1 MLKNKTFKVTWN
13 YISQTTFM
21 YGSKVSFSNGEV
33 TFINPLMP
41 SGLPIHEW
49 LMLKQFSKYKSAPSL
64 PILRRGQH
72 YKLHF
77 DFDATPAG
85 SVYFIII
92 FYNKNGTKLSTEIV
106 KSNSITIQYPDEVY
120 AYKIKMMN
128 AASTSLIFRCL
139 TITEMTH
146 QDDLEYK
153 SMRVTK
159 IGDDQYGND
168 RINVIIAEPSDAY
181 PTISNDFL
189 KPFGHVWLVERW
201 MDDNIEENIKQLKN
215 DLQSQDT
222 LKAINLI
229 SYGSKSNVFATYV
242 AQHLDCKVYRTSHE
256 DDDLKDWF
264 KEHVPGN
271 HELKDTNV
279 EVYFKEE
286 QDNHLNYMSRLMN
299 PVRFLD
305 YLDVSKLNG
314 GEVNET

>member
-64 PILRRGQH
+64 
-72 YKLHF
+72 
-77 DFDATPAG
+77 
-85 SVYFIII
+85 
-92 FYNKNGTKLSTEIV
+92 
-106 KSNSITIQYPDEVY
+106 
-120 AYKIKMMN
+120 
-128 AASTSLIFRCL
+128 

-159 IGDDQYGND
+159 IGVDQYGND
-168 RINVIIAEPSDAY
+168 MINVIIAEPSDTY

-189 KPFGHVWLVERW
+189 KLFGHVWLVERW
-201 MDDNIEENIKQLKN
+201 MDDNIEGNIKQLKN

-256 DDDLKDWF
+256 DDDLKGWLT
-264 KEHVPGN
+264 EHVPGN

-286 QDNHLNYMSRLMN
+286 QDKHLNYMSRLMN

>member
-85 SVYFIII
+85 SVYFIVI

-106 KSNSITIQYPDEVY
+106 KSNSITIQYPDEAY

-181 PTISNDFL
+181 PTISNDF
-189 KPFGHVWLVERW
+189 
-201 MDDNIEENIKQLKN
+201 
-215 DLQSQDT
+215 
-222 LKAINLI
+222 
-229 SYGSKSNVFATYV
+229 
-242 AQHLDCKVYRTSHE
+242 
-256 DDDLKDWF
+256 
-264 KEHVPGN
+264 
-271 HELKDTNV
+271 
-279 EVYFKEE
+279 
-286 QDNHLNYMSRLMN
+286 
-299 PVRFLD
+299 
-305 YLDVSKLNG
+305 
-314 GEVNET
+314 

>member
-33 TFINPLMP
+33 TFVNPLMP

-64 PILRRGQH
+64 PILRRGQRYH
-72 YKLHF
+72 MHF
-77 DFDATPAG
+77 DFDATPSN

-106 KSNSITIQYPDEVY
+106 KSREITMQYPEEAY

-128 AASTSLIFRCL
+128 AASTALTFRSL
-139 TITEMTH
+139 TITEITH
-146 QDDLEYK
+146 QADLENK
-153 SMRVTK
+153 GMQIKK
-159 IGDDQYGND
+159 IINVQEDNE
-168 RINVIIAEPSDAY
+168 ILNVIITEPSDTY
-181 PTISNDFL
+181 PTVTNDFL
-189 KPFGHVWLVERW
+189 KAFDCVWVVDYW
-201 MDDNIEENIKQLKN
+201 MDNDIEMNIIQLYHEIRNHNEYKTINI
-215 DLQSQDT
+215 
-222 LKAINLI
+222 I
-229 SYGSKSNVFATYV
+229 SHGPKSNVFATNLSKKL
-242 AQHLDCKVYRTSHE
+242 QCKLYRTSHE
-256 DDDLKDWF
+256 DDDLKEWL

-271 HELKDTNV
+271 HEHKDINI

-314 GEVNET
+314 GKVNET

>member
-41 SGLPIHEW
+41 SRLLIHEW

-106 KSNSITIQYPDEVY
+106 KSNSITIQYPDEAY

>member
-33 TFINPLMP
+33 TFVNPLMP

-64 PILRRGQH
+64 PILRRGQRYH
-72 YKLHF
+72 MHF
-77 DFDATPAG
+77 DFDATPSN

-106 KSNSITIQYPDEVY
+106 KSRNITMQYPEEAY

-128 AASTSLIFRCL
+128 AASTALTFRSL
-139 TITEMTH
+139 TITEITH
-146 QDDLEYK
+146 QADLEYK
-153 SMRVTK
+153 GMQVTK
-159 IGDDQYGND
+159 IGDDQDENEVL
-168 RINVIIAEPSDAY
+168 NVIITEPSDTY
-181 PTISNDFL
+181 PTVTNDFL
-189 KPFGHVWLVERW
+189 KTFGHVWLVERW
-201 MDDNIEENIKQLKN
+201 MDDNIDENIKQLKD
-215 DLQSQDT
+215 DLQSRGT
-222 LKAINLI
+222 LTAINII
-229 SYGSKSNVFATYV
+229 SHGSRSNVFATYV

-256 DDDLKDWF
+256 DDDLKEWL

-271 HELKDTNV
+271 HEQKDINI
-279 EVYFKEE
+279 EVYFNEE

-314 GEVNET
+314 GKANET

>member
-106 KSNSITIQYPDEVY
+106 KSNSITIQYPDEAY

-159 IGDDQYGND
+159 IDDNQYGND
-168 RINVIIAEPSDAY
+168 RINVIIAEPSDTY

-189 KPFGHVWLVERW
+189 KLFGHVWLVERW
-201 MDDNIEENIKQLKN
+201 MDDDIKENIKQLKD

-222 LKAINLI
+222 LTAINLI

-256 DDDLKDWF
+256 DDDLK
-264 KEHVPGN
+264 
-271 HELKDTNV
+271 
-279 EVYFKEE
+279 
-286 QDNHLNYMSRLMN
+286 
-299 PVRFLD
+299 
-305 YLDVSKLNG
+305 
-314 GEVNET
+314 

>member
-106 KSNSITIQYPDEVY
+106 KSNSITIQYPDEAY

-159 IGDDQYGND
+159 IDDNQYGND
-168 RINVIIAEPSDAY
+168 RINVIIAEPSDTY

-189 KPFGHVWLVERW
+189 KLFGHVWLVERW
-201 MDDNIEENIKQLKN
+201 MDDDIKENIKQLKD

-222 LKAINLI
+222 LTAINLI

-242 AQHLDCKVYRTSHE
+242 SQHLDCKVYRTSHE
-256 DDDLKDWF
+256 DDDLKEWLT
-264 KEHVPGN
+264 EHVPGN
-271 HELKDTNV
+271 NELKDTNV
-279 EVYFKEE
+279 EFYFKEE